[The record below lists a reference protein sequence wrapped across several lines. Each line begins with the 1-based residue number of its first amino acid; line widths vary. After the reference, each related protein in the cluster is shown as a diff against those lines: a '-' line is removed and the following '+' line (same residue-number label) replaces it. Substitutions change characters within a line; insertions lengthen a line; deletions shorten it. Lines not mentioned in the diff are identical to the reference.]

1 MRSWGRLHPH
11 SPERSLLRSQHRE
24 SPLLSCRKQL
34 LPEEGAGTGGLV
46 ISQALPPLPLRIQ
59 ASHRHRSS
67 SVRPQVAAVAALT
80 LHLPGSSLTIFFSG
94 ERTESSISFTIVFSL
109 LAVLPPVLLARVP
122 HRQRAPQAPPSL
134 RPMGVLGGS
143 SSSSSSSVSCGR
155 STNPVPFFILIVP

>member
-59 ASHRHRSS
+59 
-67 SVRPQVAAVAALT
+67 
-80 LHLPGSSLTIFFSG
+80 
-94 ERTESSISFTIVFSL
+94 IVFSL

>member
-59 ASHRHRSS
+59 
-67 SVRPQVAAVAALT
+67 VAAVAALT
-80 LHLPGSSLTIFFSG
+80 LHL
-94 ERTESSISFTIVFSL
+94 
-109 LAVLPPVLLARVP
+109 PVLLARVP

>member
-59 ASHRHRSS
+59 AT
-67 SVRPQVAAVAALT
+67 VAALT

>member
-67 SVRPQVAAVAALT
+67 SVRPQ
-80 LHLPGSSLTIFFSG
+80 
-94 ERTESSISFTIVFSL
+94 

>member
-59 ASHRHRSS
+59 
-67 SVRPQVAAVAALT
+67 
-80 LHLPGSSLTIFFSG
+80 
-94 ERTESSISFTIVFSL
+94 